1 MSAAVMYAAR
11 RHARPRLALL
21 LLTLLLI
28 AASLVHLGLG
38 ARWIAPQT
46 VLRAL
51 LEYDPRNFEQRI
63 IIDLRLVRL
72 AAALLTGAA
81 LGVAGLLLQTVI
93 RNPLGE
99 PHILGLNAGASL
111 AVVATSAL
119 GLSLGAFPVG
129 RPLTA
134 ACGAGLL
141 FGGVMALA
149 SAGRGGATP
158 LRITLC
164 GVALSGFASAVTAA
178 ILILDEQTLLAMRT
192 WLAGDLA
199 GLNWST
205 LQTALVPALI
215 GLGVALLIAPRL
227 NVLALGDKVALGLG
241 VNLVQT
247 RLLGLLAIALLCGA
261 AVAVAGPIG
270 FVGLVVPHVVR
281 RLVTEDIRL
290 ALPLAAP
297 VGALALVLADIAART
312 LVAPQELGEQPR
324 FILFDIRL
332 PRILMALL
340 CGAMLGLAG
349 AAMQSITRNGLAD
362 PGLIGVKEG
371 ASIVVLAL
379 VLFFPAVGLVWR
391 PLAGMVG
398 GIAVALLVLTLARDC
413 SRPRFILIGIG
424 VSWSLAAAVG
434 IFMTTADVR
443 DVQTAMIWLAGSLQ
457 AATWPL
463 LAVAFCWALPG
474 AIILFCTARAA
485 DVALL
490 GDRTAIGLGVRLQQL
505 TVLRFFAPVLLTS
518 ASVSCVGSLG
528 FVGLMAPHMARFVLR
543 GGQVSLLCG
552 SALIGALLV
561 LATDTLGRLAF
572 APLQIPAGIVIA
584 LVGCPFFVVLLWR
597 RRDAL

>member
-1 MSAAVMYAAR
+1 MSVAILLSAR
-11 RHARPRLALL
+11 RRPRPRLALL

-81 LGVAGLLLQTVI
+81 LGIAGLLLQTVI

-119 GLSLGAFPVG
+119 GLSFGAFPAG

-199 GLNWST
+199 GMNWST

-312 LVAPQELGEQPR
+312 LVAPQELATGAMTALVGAPLFIFIAARFLNDARRSPGRFSAAGFRLPSSAAASCGVKNCRQHSADAAGAGAVQPQPR
-324 FILFDIRL
+324 QLSAARVD
-332 PRILMALL
+332 A
-340 CGAMLGLAG
+340 GAGPAG
-349 AAMQSITRNGLAD
+349 AAGDGR
-362 PGLIGVKEG
+362 
-371 ASIVVLAL
+371 
-379 VLFFPAVGLVWR
+379 
-391 PLAGMVG
+391 
-398 GIAVALLVLTLARDC
+398 
-413 SRPRFILIGIG
+413 
-424 VSWSLAAAVG
+424 AAA
-434 IFMTTADVR
+434 
-443 DVQTAMIWLAGSLQ
+443 LY
-457 AATWPL
+457 
-463 LAVAFCWALPG
+463 
-474 AIILFCTARAA
+474 
-485 DVALL
+485 
-490 GDRTAIGLGVRLQQL
+490 
-505 TVLRFFAPVLLTS
+505 
-518 ASVSCVGSLG
+518 SV
-528 FVGLMAPHMARFVLR
+528 
-543 GGQVSLLCG
+543 
-552 SALIGALLV
+552 
-561 LATDTLGRLAF
+561 
-572 APLQIPAGIVIA
+572 
-584 LVGCPFFVVLLWR
+584 
-597 RRDAL
+597 

>member
-1 MSAAVMYAAR
+1 MSVAILLSAR
-11 RHARPRLALL
+11 RRPRPRLALL

-119 GLSLGAFPVG
+119 GLSLGAFPAG

-215 GLGVALLIAPRL
+215 GLGV
-227 NVLALGDKVALGLG
+227 
-241 VNLVQT
+241 NLVQT

-312 LVAPQELGEQPR
+312 LVAPQEL
-324 FILFDIRL
+324 
-332 PRILMALL
+332 AT
-340 CGAMLGLAG
+340 GAM
-349 AAMQSITRNGLAD
+349 T
-362 PGLIGVKEG
+362 
-371 ASIVVLAL
+371 
-379 VLFFPAVGLVWR
+379 
-391 PLAGMVG
+391 
-398 GIAVALLVLTLARDC
+398 
-413 SRPRFILIGIG
+413 
-424 VSWSLAAAVG
+424 
-434 IFMTTADVR
+434 
-443 DVQTAMIWLAGSLQ
+443 
-457 AATWPL
+457 
-463 LAVAFCWALPG
+463 
-474 AIILFCTARAA
+474 
-485 DVALL
+485 
-490 GDRTAIGLGVRLQQL
+490 
-505 TVLRFFAPVLLTS
+505 
-518 ASVSCVGSLG
+518 
-528 FVGLMAPHMARFVLR
+528 
-543 GGQVSLLCG
+543 
-552 SALIGALLV
+552 
-561 LATDTLGRLAF
+561 
-572 APLQIPAGIVIA
+572 A
-584 LVGCPFFVVLLWR
+584 LVGAPLFIFIAARFFK
-597 RRDAL
+597 